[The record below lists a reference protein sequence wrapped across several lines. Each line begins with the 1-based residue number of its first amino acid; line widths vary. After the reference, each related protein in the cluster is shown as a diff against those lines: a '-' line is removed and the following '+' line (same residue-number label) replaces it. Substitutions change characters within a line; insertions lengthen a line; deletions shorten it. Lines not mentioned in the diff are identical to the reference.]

1 MRCGEIE
8 TDPTQDDLIVYLN
21 EMSYYSSA
29 KAAFFCHRRH
39 HYSSSYGE
47 KYSKMLTPPREPVML
62 DSYP

>member
-29 KAAFFCHRRH
+29 KAAFFFATEDITTAVVM
-39 HYSSSYGE
+39 E
-47 KYSKMLTPPREPVML
+47 KNTPKC
-62 DSYP
+62 